1 MTTRSSFARAKSEA
15 SGRRFALY
23 VEGPRDRGLIEAWA
37 RRAEPALGRA
47 VSRHTVILGGC
58 RPARAAEH
66 FRTLHGDDPQAR
78 GVCVLD
84 RDLEDRQPPAS
95 ARVPGLEF
103 YTWPRRH
110 IESYLLVPDA
120 IRRGARLPGNDA
132 KIERFFRQTLPEDED
147 GLRAVDAKRLFGRYG
162 PLSTCL
168 GRSIPPVRV
177 ARAMRAEDFHA
188 DVHELLSRL
197 REAVGLRAVE
207 TAVVLRRS

>member
-1 MTTRSSFARAKSEA
+1 VSTSSPFARAKFEA
-15 SGRRFALY
+15 TGRGFALY

-66 FRTLHGDDPQAR
+66 FRDLHGEDPHAR
-78 GVCVLD
+78 AVCVLD
-84 RDLEDRQPPAS
+84 RDLEDREPPAS

-120 IRRGARLPGNDA
+120 IRRGARLPGDDA
-132 KIERFFRQTLPEDED
+132 KIERFFRQTLPEDEE
-147 GLRAVDAKRLFGRYG
+147 GLRAVDAKRIFGRYG
-162 PLSTCL
+162 PLAACV
-168 GRSIPPVRV
+168 GRSVPPVRV

-188 DVHELLSRL
+188 DVHELLRRL
-197 REAVGLRAVE
+197 REALGLRP
-207 TAVVLRRS
+207 TQPAVVLRRS